1 MVIRMARIERVVL
14 LSPWM
19 SGLVA
24 RRHRLPTRQIRA
36 GIRRRRRECLEFA
49 ISNVSDTALDA
60 DGLTTRP
67 RIPSLTVGDAIR
79 RALRQARPRSQAENE
94 GAFAHAGLDL
104 QALLA

>member
-36 GIRRRRRECLEFA
+36 VSSPRCREGLELA
-49 ISNVSDTALDA
+49 VPKGATPRPDA
-60 DGLTTRP
+60 EGSEDLTTYFFTRC
-67 RIPSLTVGDAIR
+67 G
-79 RALRQARPRSQAENE
+79 
-94 GAFAHAGLDL
+94 
-104 QALLA
+104 